1 LSIRIFYEETEFR
14 LKGWRKTVRIIKE
27 VIGSEQLISGDLNF
41 IITNDTILREINNRF
56 LGHDYYTDV
65 ITFNNSNGTLI
76 NGEVYISIDTVRI
89 NANNYEVSLNNEVNR
104 VILHGVL
111 HLIGLDDKTEQEK
124 VVMRNSED
132 NWLRRLEEE

>member
-1 LSIRIFYEETEFR
+1 MSIRIFYEETEFR